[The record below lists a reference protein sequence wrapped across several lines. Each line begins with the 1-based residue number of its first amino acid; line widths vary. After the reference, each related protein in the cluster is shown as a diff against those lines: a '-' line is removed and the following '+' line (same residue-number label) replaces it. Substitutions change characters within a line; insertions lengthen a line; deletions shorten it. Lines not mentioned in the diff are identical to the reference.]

1 MLLRAF
7 EDALMPLRC
16 VFCGDRSQATERYIC
31 TGCHADLPW
40 RDTFTTPAPPGLETE
55 LAPLDYAFPI
65 DAALK
70 AYKFRRRLFYAPA
83 FAQLLIEASGPLP
96 ADIDAVLPVPLHWR
110 RRWWRGFN
118 QAYEI
123 AKPLARHLSLPMVAG
138 VVRRRP
144 TPTQSGLDAA
154 QRARNLAGAF
164 AVRRTLPQAHV
175 LIVDD
180 VITTGTTVQRLAAV
194 LRFAGVK
201 RVSAAA
207 VARA

>member
-7 EDALMPLRC
+7 EGALMPLRC
-16 VFCGDRSQATERYIC
+16 VFCGDRSEATERYIC
-31 TGCHADLPW
+31 MGCHADLPW
-40 RDTFTTPAPPGLETE
+40 RDTFTTPAPPGLEIE

-83 FAQLLIEASGPLP
+83 FAQLLIEASGSLP
-96 ADIDAVLPVPLHWR
+96 AHIDAVLPVPLHWR

-123 AKPLARHLSLPMVAG
+123 AKPVARHLEVPLIG
-138 VVRRRP
+138 GVRRNRA
-144 TPTQSGLDAA
+144 TPFQSGLNAHE
-154 QRARNLAGAF
+154 RSRNLRSAF
-164 AVRRTLPQAHV
+164 RVRGEPPYEHI

-180 VITTGTTVQRLAAV
+180 VITTGTTTRELARRL
-194 LRFAGVK
+194 RRAGAE
-201 RVSAAA
+201 RVSALA
-207 VARA
+207 VAKA